1 MNDKIVHSQE
11 QNKICF
17 SHSIYCSADLSL
29 FNSFEL
35 FGTDII
41 FTWSKFT
48 KHKNVQ

>member
-1 MNDKIVHSQE
+1 MNDKIMYFQE

-17 SHSIYCSADLSL
+17 LCSIYCSAYLSL

-35 FGTDII
+35 FGIGII

-48 KHKNVQ
+48 KYKNVQ